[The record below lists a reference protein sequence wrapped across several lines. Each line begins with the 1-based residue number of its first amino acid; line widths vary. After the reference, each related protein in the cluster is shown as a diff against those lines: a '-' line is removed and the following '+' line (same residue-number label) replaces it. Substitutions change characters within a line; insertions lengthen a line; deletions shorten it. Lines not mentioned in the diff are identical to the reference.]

1 MHAGLLS
8 AIFNALRETQKESI
22 KSIRQRDDYVYL
34 LYEGVLTFGMLPT
47 TEEDPRLYDFLRDVV
62 LKFELMYTE
71 KLHQDTVFERSDF
84 KEFHDIVK
92 RMYNEMIEIDVK
104 ALSHYIDQL
113 GNSSFDN
120 YIIFET
126 KHYSPVFKSLKDS
139 DISYHADRLTP
150 IFRYM
155 MDFTDRIDKNF
166 QSSEFTFNDLKVI
179 TTKTQSY
186 LIAFFLQLP
195 LKGNGSIWKGINNLV
210 RKLK

>member
-34 LYEGVLTFGMLPT
+34 LYEGVLTFGVLPT

-62 LKFELMYTE
+62 LKFEIMYTE
-71 KLHQDTVFERSDF
+71 KLHQDTVFERSHF

-92 RMYNEMIEIDVK
+92 KMYNELIEIDVK
-104 ALSHYIDQL
+104 ALSHYIDLL
-113 GNSSFDN
+113 GSSSFNN

-126 KHYSPVFKSLKDS
+126 THYHPVFKSLKDPNV
-139 DISYHADRLTP
+139 SYHADRLSP

-155 MDFTDRIDKNF
+155 MDFTDHIERNF
-166 QSSEFTFNDLKVI
+166 ESSEFTFNDLKVLTI
-179 TTKTQSY
+179 KTQSY
-186 LIAFFLQLP
+186 LIAFLLQLP
-195 LKGNGSIWKGINNLV
+195 LKGNESIWKDINNLT
-210 RKLK
+210 RKLR